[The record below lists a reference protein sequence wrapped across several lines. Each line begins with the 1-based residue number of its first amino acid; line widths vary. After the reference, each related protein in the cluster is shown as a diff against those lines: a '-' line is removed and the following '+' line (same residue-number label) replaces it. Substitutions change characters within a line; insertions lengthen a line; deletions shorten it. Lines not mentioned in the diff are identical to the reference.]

1 MDSLQSF
8 DNNASIEDIVSTL
21 LADGAIIL
29 ENLISADEADQ
40 LKSEIEPAFETFQ
53 GKSKSRFYGF
63 RTRRALRLFDYSP
76 KAIHVCSHPRV
87 LEIADK
93 ILLPHCQHYQIDKS
107 VGIEIFPEEQNQALH
122 RDDIQYPIQIQGVNM
137 LFSSI
142 VALDDFT
149 VENGATHVVKGSHRN
164 TYAEPSHSEAC
175 QAVMNKGSAVIYL
188 GATYHGGGSNM
199 SSKSRC
205 ALATMYSLG
214 WLRQA
219 ENPYLSLSP
228 ETVAKL
234 PLSTKLLLGY
244 RQFGKYLGHY
254 PKDPEKRY
262 PGGY

>member
-1 MDSLQSF
+1 
-8 DNNASIEDIVSTL
+8 V
-21 LADGAIIL
+21 
-29 ENLISADEADQ
+29 
-40 LKSEIEPAFETFQ
+40 PAFETLN
-53 GKSKSRFYGF
+53 GKSNSKFYGF
-63 RTRRALRLFDYSP
+63 RTRRALRLFEYSP
-76 KAIHVCSHPRV
+76 KAIDACSHPRV
-87 LEIADK
+87 LAIADK
-93 ILLPHCQHYQIDKS
+93 ILLPHCQHYQIDKA
-107 VGIEIFPEEQNQALH
+107 VGIEIFPDEHEQTLH
-122 RDDIQYPIQIQGVNM
+122 RDDVQYPIQMQGINL

-142 VALDDFT
+142 VALDNFT

-164 TYAEPSHSEAC
+164 AYGEPPHEEAC

-188 GATYHGGGSNM
+188 GSTYHGGGSNI
-199 SSKSRC
+199 SSESRC

-228 ETVAKL
+228 DTVAKL

-254 PKDPEKRY
+254 PKDPERRY